1 MFTNLN
7 GSGRLGPTSLGSYYK
22 GQDQDGQVTLV
33 NGIQHWTVPSTGDYR
48 IEAIGA
54 AGGYGTGLTA
64 ASTEEEGLK

>member
-33 NGIQHWTVPSTGDYR
+33 NGTQHWTVPSTGDYR

-54 AGGYGTGLTA
+54 AGGVWHWFKQQPVQRKR
-64 ASTEEEGLK
+64 S